1 MEREIVLSY
10 SVKNEVNNR
19 PGNFVTKLTKSIFL
33 DDNKEYFVGLNRI
46 INMSFTW
53 FSINKGY
60 GNKLIR
66 YSRNSGETFINISFP
81 DGVWNYENIDNHIR
95 KATVI
100 KQQGKADEYPINLE
114 FDQTTFRV
122 TITMK
127 RNYQLDLTRSNFYD
141 LIGFDKK
148 VIKDVINI
156 GPKVPNLSQDTDIL
170 NIRCDLVNSS
180 LVDGDESDIIY
191 SFSTSVQFYIRTEM
205 DHIPP
210 C

>member
-19 PGNFVTKLTKSIFL
+19 PENFVTKLTKSIFL

-148 VIKDVINI
+148 SYKRRN
-156 GPKVPNLSQDTDIL
+156 QYWT
-170 NIRCDLVNSS
+170 
-180 LVDGDESDIIY
+180 
-191 SFSTSVQFYIRTEM
+191 
-205 DHIPP
+205 
-210 C
+210 